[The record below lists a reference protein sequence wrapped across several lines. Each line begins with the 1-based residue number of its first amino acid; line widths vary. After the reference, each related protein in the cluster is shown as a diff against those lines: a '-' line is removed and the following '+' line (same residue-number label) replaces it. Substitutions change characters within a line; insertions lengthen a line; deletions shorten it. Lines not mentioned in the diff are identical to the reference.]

1 MQIKGKIFT
10 ILGII
15 LVFGYF
21 IKDALQDPVSSDP
34 NAIVIVGQDTL
45 GRDWGAQ
52 AAMREQM
59 AAAQG
64 QQQGVADPQQNAN
77 YNPSLINETNDP
89 YAREKFSTESYM
101 TVESPDGRE
110 IVTEY
115 NNPYNSVNEN
125 PLDLPDDEQD
135 ESRYRTRRQ
144 SEMGEPTMKYRD

>member
-34 NAIVIVGQDTL
+34 NAIVIIGQDTL

-59 AAAQG
+59 AASEGLG
-64 QQQGVADPQQNAN
+64 QDELDVKGAN
-77 YNPSLINETNDP
+77 NNQSLINETNDP

-101 TVESPDGRE
+101 TEESPDGRE

-115 NNPYNSVNEN
+115 NNPYNSANEN
-125 PLDLPDDEQD
+125 SLDLPEDEQY
-135 ESRYRTRRQ
+135 SGNYQTRRQ